1 MLCLHLAHGPHEE
14 LTSTRCWAL
23 NRHSSQITREKKKS
37 SANISGKQT
46 LQNDE
51 KENWPQL
58 CPLIQRLKPM
68 HGDAIGAKMAA
79 FEEVAQKVNFPTHH
93 SKQNRN
99 LPKQQQCTPTTSL
112 KQRKEDRPR
121 TQTIKTR
128 KKRQHPTPLAK
139 EESVLQKN
147 KPKNKHTFF
156 TADTKAS
163 N

>member
-121 TQTIKTR
+121 TQTIKTTKKKTAPDPTR
-128 KKRQHPTPLAK
+128 KRRKCTAK
-139 EESVLQKN
+139 KQTK
-147 KPKNKHTFF
+147 KQAHFF
-156 TADTKAS
+156 YG
-163 N
+163 